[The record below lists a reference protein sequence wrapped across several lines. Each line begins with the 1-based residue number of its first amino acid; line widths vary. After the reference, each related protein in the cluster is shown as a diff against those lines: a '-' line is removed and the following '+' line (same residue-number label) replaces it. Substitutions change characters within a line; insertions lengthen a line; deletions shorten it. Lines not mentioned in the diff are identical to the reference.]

1 MRRLGSYESCALGG
15 GVEQVAIAVRCRAGV
30 TVDFDR
36 YDPVPPEL
44 WNVYMSHPGYYAA
57 GEYPTVW
64 MTEESLATRAIGAE
78 PSVVIDLLT
87 QELIR
92 AVGDSPEPAL
102 SPCC

>member
-1 MRRLGSYESCALGG
+1 VRRLGSYESCALGG

-30 TVDFDR
+30 TADFDR
-36 YDPVPPEL
+36 YDPVPPEM